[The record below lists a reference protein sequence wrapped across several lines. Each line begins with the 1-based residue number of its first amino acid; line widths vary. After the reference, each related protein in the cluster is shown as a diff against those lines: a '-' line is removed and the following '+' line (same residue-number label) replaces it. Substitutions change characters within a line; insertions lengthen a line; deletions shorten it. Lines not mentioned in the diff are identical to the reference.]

1 MRGGADPD
9 NRRDFPG
16 GWKGDPQNAFTSEGR
31 AQEQQDVFRHVR
43 KLTSLRRQRECL
55 RRGQMLTLVA
65 DEQVWAYARILKQQV
80 AVVVINN
87 GGAASSA
94 EITLSDLHIPSL
106 TKWNPQLGT
115 ASGVVVEAGKARV
128 TLPARSSEVYF
139 LDAP

>member
-16 GWKGDPQNAFTSEGR
+16 GWKGDPHNAFNSEGR
-31 AQEQQDVFRHVR
+31 APEQQDVFTHVR
-43 KLTSLRRQRECL
+43 KLMTLRRQRECL

-115 ASGVVVEAGKARV
+115 ASGVVVEAGKSRV
-128 TLPARSSEVYF
+128 TLPARSSEIYF